1 MTTTDAALL
10 DLTPKQQHFANVY
23 LETGNATEAYRQS
36 FDCAA
41 MRSNTITHAAYELTR
56 LPHIAAMLDARRAAA
71 SAAVDAAVLQ
81 ARLGAPGNL
90 AVLDSIAALPIA
102 GEQADTRQLPSIKG
116 AAETLLG
123 IAEVIPKAGVV
134 VDARSVTVNI
144 GAHDERLAG
153 VTVEELTAI
162 IDRLRAGDG
171 AVDGSDAASA

>member
-1 MTTTDAALL
+1 MTSTDVALPA
-10 DLTPKQQHFANVY
+10 LTPKQQHFANVY
-23 LETGNATEAYRQS
+23 LETGNAAEAYRQ
-36 FDCAA
+36 
-41 MRSNTITHAAYELTR
+41 AYDVEGMNAHSIQNEATAL
-56 LPHIAAMLDARRAAA
+56 LAHPVIAPLLGARRTAA

-162 IDRLRAGDG
+162 IDRLRAGDD
-171 AVDGSDAASA
+171 AVEGPDALPA